1 MSTFIDVH
9 ALQTLPP
16 NNINRDDTGSPK
28 SATFGGVPRQRVSS
42 QAWKRAIRRDF
53 PNYLDRSELGVR
65 TKRVVEKIAY
75 RAVELQGIERP
86 SLEDEQH
93 RALLLTA
100 AQGAEALLAKAGFKP
115 AKRKLKKDATEQ
127 EQLDA
132 IFSEV
137 SYLLFLSDQQVTR
150 AAEAV
155 NADPESGWSKKDAAA
170 IVDNDHSVD
179 VAMFGRMVADEPA
192 YNVDA
197 AVQVAHAI
205 GVSASEPEF
214 DYFTA
219 VDDMAEGAEES
230 GAGMIGT
237 VTFTSSTLYRYANID
252 LESLTDNLGSEEMTQ
267 RAVQA
272 FVKAF
277 ITSMPSGKQNTF
289 ANTTLPE
296 AVVVVV
302 RDDRPVSWVNAF
314 EEPVVEGAAG
324 GRRRAAAEKMAAEA
338 ASLNDMYDA
347 RPRAAWVMT
356 TDALAEVLEP
366 VGERVNRT
374 ELLERLDAE
383 IRGDVA

>member
-1 MSTFIDVH
+1 MGIFIDLH

-28 SATFGGVPRQRVSS
+28 TATFGGVPRQRVSS
-42 QAWKRAIRRDF
+42 QAWKRAIRKDF
-53 PNYLDRSELGVR
+53 PTYLDRSELGVR

-75 RAVELQGIERP
+75 RAVELQGIEAP
-86 SLEDEQH
+86 DLSDDQH
-93 RALLLTA
+93 RALLVTA
-100 AQGAEALLAKAGFKP
+100 ATGAEALLTKAGFKP
-115 AKRKLKKDATEQ
+115 AKRKLKKDASEQ

-137 SYLLFLSDQQVTR
+137 SYLLFLSEQQVTR

-155 NADPESGWSKKDAAA
+155 NADPTGSWSKKDVAD
-170 IVDNDHSVD
+170 IVDSEHSVD
-179 VAMFGRMVADEPA
+179 VAMFGRMVADVPA

-219 VDDMAEGAEES
+219 VDDIVQSAEET

-237 VTFTSSTLYRYANID
+237 VTFTSSTLYRYANVD
-252 LESLTDNLGSEEMTQ
+252 LQSLTENLGSEEMAR

-296 AVVVVV
+296 AVIVVV

-314 EEPVVEGAAG
+314 EEPVGQDVEG
-324 GRRRAAAEKMAAEA
+324 GRRRAAAVKLAQEA
-338 ASLNDMYDA
+338 ASLDAMYDV
-347 RPRAAWVMT
+347 RPRQAWVLST
-356 TDALAEVLEP
+356 EALADALDG

-383 IRGDVA
+383 ICGAAA